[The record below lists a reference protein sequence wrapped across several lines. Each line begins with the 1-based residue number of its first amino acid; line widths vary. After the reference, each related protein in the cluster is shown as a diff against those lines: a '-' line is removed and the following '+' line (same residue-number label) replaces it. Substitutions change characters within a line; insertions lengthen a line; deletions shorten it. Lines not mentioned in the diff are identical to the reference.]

1 MLALLA
7 FAMMLAR
14 LLVALV
20 GLTVAALFTL
30 IVVADVGLRLLRNK
44 ARLLAEMREA
54 LAIVVAVFRRRL
66 HFGVDARLR
75 LVLPEL
81 LLRGGDQAEVML
93 GVLVVV
99 LGRDRVAGR
108 ARVTRQLNVFFGD
121 VRGGAADFDIGSVR
135 FEHPGH
141 RVLTA
146 PVIII
151 VVVIVIIPV
160 THPLVVLTVSHVS
173 PLFQP

>member
-1 MLALLA
+1 AIHLRLRAGDEGGQAIDAAGIGNHRLRLGLRLLLRLRTVLA

-14 LLVALV
+14 LLVALERWC
-20 GLTVAALFTL
+20 VAARFTR
-30 IVVADVGLRLLRNK
+30 IVLADVGLRLLRGE

-54 LAIVVAVFRRRL
+54 LALVVAVFRRRL
-66 HFGVDARLR
+66 SFVVDARLR

-81 LLRGGDQAEVML
+81 LLRGCDQAEIML

-99 LGRDRVAGR
+99 LGRDRIAGR

-135 FEHPGH
+135 F
-141 RVLTA
+141 
-146 PVIII
+146 
-151 VVVIVIIPV
+151 
-160 THPLVVLTVSHVS
+160 
-173 PLFQP
+173 